1 MAGQAGD
8 NREQR
13 RESAGAAATAAASAQ
28 SGRFPHRARRPER
41 GRVAGRGKRE
51 AEAGGGAGGAVTS
64 AAARRGA
71 GACAGPLAAPC
82 APSRQRQPTVVL
94 PACSGPEVDLCPS
107 LASPEPGSGLA
118 LGRRPGNTCGARA
131 SRAGD
136 AEGTARFR
144 PPSLPAPQPVPG
156 AGRTK
161 MNAEPA
167 GSQRSS
173 ACGPSAGAPASGVG
187 SLPETQ
193 EIAVWRSRC
202 RAQKPRNAPQA
213 VAPSRMTLK
222 AEEDAH
228 RPPWGSHSVYRSL
241 PRRSGSMAKVTNAST
256 S

>member
-51 AEAGGGAGGAVTS
+51 AEAGGGGGAGGAVTS
-64 AAARRGA
+64 ARRGA
-71 GACAGPLAAPC
+71 GAGARAGPLAAPC

-94 PACSGPEVDLCPS
+94 PACSGPDVDLCPS
-107 LASPEPGSGLA
+107 FASPEPGSGQA

-156 AGRTK
+156 AGGTM

-173 ACGPSAGAPASGVG
+173 ACRA
-187 SLPETQ
+187 Q
-193 EIAVWRSRC
+193 RRRSRV
-202 RAQKPRNAPQA
+202 RGGFAPRNPGDRGVEEQ
-213 VAPSRMTLK
+213 VPRSETTKYAPSSGAQPDD
-222 AEEDAH
+222 AE
-228 RPPWGSHSVYRSL
+228 S
-241 PRRSGSMAKVTNAST
+241 
-256 S
+256 